1 MGSMGIRPRLGADA
15 IWWSFPLG
23 SMVSLALA
31 FGYYRF
37 GNWRGSR
44 ILPAAPHPAEA
55 VGQAPDTSMGT
66 PCEDAGEVIEARGN
80 ATPAAEA
87 AR

>member
-1 MGSMGIRPRLGADA
+1 
-15 IWWSFPLG
+15 
-23 SMVSLALA
+23 MVSLALA
-31 FGYYRF
+31 LGYYRF
-37 GNWRGSR
+37 GNWRGSQ
-44 ILPAAPHPAEA
+44 ILPVAPHPAEA

-66 PCEDAGEVIEARGN
+66 PCEDAGEVVEPAGA